1 MGSFKEQIGKDITD
15 VFLNKEEFSDVHTID
30 GKAMTVQVDD
40 NEAIER
46 QMREVKP
53 NTEGVYVK
61 QKLIYV
67 SEAEFGDLPFIG
79 RLLRLDGKL
88 YRVVDAASE
97 AGIHSIT
104 LEANKS

>member
-1 MGSFKEQIGKDITD
+1 MSAFKEQIKNDITS
-15 VFLNKEEFSDVHTID
+15 VFLNENEFSDKHIID
-30 GKAMTVQVDD
+30 GKEMTVQLDE
-40 NEAIER
+40 NEAIDR

-67 SEAEFGDLPFIG
+67 SEAEFGPLPVIG
-79 RLLRLDGKL
+79 RLLKFDGKL
-88 YRVVDAASE
+88 YRVVDAVSE

-104 LEANKS
+104 IEANKA

>member
-1 MGSFKEQIGKDITD
+1 MSTFKEQIGKDITD
-15 VFLNKEEFSDVHTID
+15 VFLNKDEFSDIHVID
-30 GKAMTVQVDD
+30 GKEMTVQVDD

-67 SEAEFGDLPFIG
+67 SEEEFGSLPFIG
-79 RLLRLDGKL
+79 RLLKFDGKM

>member
-1 MGSFKEQIGKDITD
+1 MSAFKEQIGKDITD
-15 VFLNKEEFSDVHTID
+15 VFLNKDEFSDIHVID
-30 GKAMTVQVDD
+30 GKEMTVQVDD

-46 QMREVKP
+46 QMRDVKP

-67 SEAEFGDLPFIG
+67 SEEKFGSLPFIG
-79 RLLRLDGKL
+79 RLLKFDGKM

>member
-1 MGSFKEQIGKDITD
+1 MSAFKEQIGNDITN
-15 VFLNKEEFSDVHTID
+15 VFLNRDEFSELHTID
-30 GKAMTVQVDD
+30 GKQMTVQVDE

-46 QMREVKP
+46 QMREIKP

-67 SEAEFGDLPFIG
+67 SEEEFGDLPYIG
-79 RLLRLDGKL
+79 RLLKFDGKI
-88 YRVVDAASE
+88 YRVVDAVSE

-104 LEANKS
+104 IEANKS